1 MGGVTSG
8 ADEGLL
14 SGLEGA
20 VDGLA
25 SGEFEACWLFGSVQ
39 PASTKTNPA
48 THAAGTAPL
57 LTRPW
62 RTLCAAKCTGAPKV
76 SIPV

>member
-1 MGGVTSG
+1 MTSFATAGEVAEGDELMGGVTSG

-57 LTRPW
+57 LSRP
-62 RTLCAAKCTGAPKV
+62 
-76 SIPV
+76 